1 MTKFEHNRF
10 GMSKKEI
17 IEKIINAINQLPQ
30 EKAEEISNFTDYIYN
45 QYEVELLRAG
55 MVVLTDE
62 SNSFEFIKNEDDV
75 YTLADVKKIYND

>member
-75 YTLADVKKIYND
+75 YSIADVKKIYND

>member
-30 EKAEEISNFTDYIYN
+30 EKAEEISNFIDYIYN
-45 QYEVELLRAG
+45 QYEEELLRAG
-55 MVVLTDE
+55 MFVLTDE

-75 YTLADVKKIYND
+75 YSIADVKKIYND

>member
-17 IEKIINAINQLPQ
+17 IEKIIIAINQLPQ
-30 EKAEEISNFTDYIYN
+30 EKAEEISNFTDNIYN
-45 QYEVELLRAG
+45 QYEDELLRAG

-75 YTLADVKKIYND
+75 YTLADVKEIYND

>member
-30 EKAEEISNFTDYIYN
+30 VKAEEISNFTDYIYN

>member
-30 EKAEEISNFTDYIYN
+30 VKAEEISNFTDYIYN

-75 YTLADVKKIYND
+75 YSIADVKKIYND

>member
-1 MTKFEHNRF
+1 MTKFEHIRF

-17 IEKIINAINQLPQ
+17 IEKIINAINQLPL

-45 QYEVELLRAG
+45 RYEDELLRAG